1 MWLKSGF
8 KIFNAASN
16 SKTLVTVNEGVPVL
30 TMIVIKDVT
39 KLNNKQLQTKLNIYK
54 ITIKELQKV
63 INEYEVHADCITF
76 WL

>member
-8 KIFNAASN
+8 KIFNAALN

-39 KLNNKQLQTKLNIYK
+39 KLNNKQSQTKLNIYK